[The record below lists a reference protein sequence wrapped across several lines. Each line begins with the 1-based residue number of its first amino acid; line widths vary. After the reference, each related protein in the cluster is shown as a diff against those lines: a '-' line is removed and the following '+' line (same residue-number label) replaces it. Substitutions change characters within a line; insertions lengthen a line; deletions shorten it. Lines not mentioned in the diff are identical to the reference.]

1 MTENQFY
8 SNDLATKGFVFLGG
22 QELQVTISNLSITGF
37 LAELNPDSPLHN
49 LKDVFQAINLSP
61 IIDIYLPEL
70 KIAGEAEVVRTEQ
83 MNKHISFAL
92 EFRSIS
98 YAVDFMLYSRKAYR
112 HSISAPGQI
121 VIGDEILPFTT
132 ENVSVDGMMIRL
144 AGSVEILPDTV
155 TRYEIKR
162 LELSGEIM
170 VAWVQYD
177 DDSTLMGMEYQYLA
191 KNNVKNLR
199 RFAR

>member
-8 SNDLATKGFVFLGG
+8 SNNLATKGFVFLGG
-22 QELQVTISNLSITGF
+22 QELEVNINNLTITGF
-37 LAELNPDSPLHN
+37 LAELIPGSSMHN
-49 LKDVFQAINLSP
+49 VRDVFQAINLAP
-61 IIDIYLPEL
+61 IIDIYLPNL

-83 MNKHISFAL
+83 MNNCISFAL

-121 VIGDEILPFTT
+121 IINDEILPFTT

-144 AGSVEILPDTV
+144 AGSVEILPGTV
-155 TRYEIKR
+155 THYEIKR

-177 DDSTLMGMEYQYLA
+177 DDSTLMGMEYQYL
-191 KNNVKNLR
+191 KKDSIKNLQR
-199 RFAR
+199 SAH